1 MRLEK
6 QRKNSP
12 LLPHESGGR
21 GMGRHTSHV
30 RMGKEN
36 EVEPQRL
43 WTIGYLV
50 KKNKKVVKIATTKD
64 EKGEWYGFHAFPTG
78 CVVSIKDAK
87 DNHAEVFVE

>member
-1 MRLEK
+1 MSLVIVEWLDILATCGWEK
-6 QRKNSP
+6 
-12 LLPHESGGR
+12 ED
-21 GMGRHTSHV
+21 
-30 RMGKEN
+30 

-78 CVVSIKDAK
+78 CVVSIKDAT
-87 DNHAEVFVE
+87 DNLAEVFVE